1 MQRVAIVCVVSL
13 LCVLASDTVKDSIV
27 QFVVSADEQSAVTRA
42 FPGASVDYTWNNVFV
57 VTVWTGDPEKAI
69 PSIQST
75 LDQNTELR
83 VLVSP
88 YTISVATQR
97 WLQYNG
103 LWVLVLVLTFVGG
116 CVCGLVV
123 VGDVCRYKNRRAA
136 AQHPCRARC

>member
-1 MQRVAIVCVVSL
+1 MMRRGILPLSL
-13 LCVLASDTVKDSIV
+13 LLVVLASETKDSIV
-27 QFVVSADEQSAVTRA
+27 QFVVSADEQSTVTRT
-42 FPGASVDYTWNNVFV
+42 FPGASVDYTWSNVFL
-57 VTVWTGDPEKAI
+57 VTVWTSDPEKAI
-69 PSIQST
+69 PSIRSI
-75 LDQNTELR
+75 LDQNANELR

-123 VGDVCRYKNRRAA
+123 VGDVCRYKNRRQAA
-136 AQHPCRARC
+136 ASCHARC

>member
-42 FPGASVDYTWNNVFV
+42 FPGASVDYTWSNVFV

-103 LWVLVLVLTFVGG
+103 LWVLVLVFTFMGG

-123 VGDVCRYKNRRAA
+123 VGDVCRYKNRRPA